1 MTLPP
6 IGVSPPSAL
15 ATRPRLFGALSQ
27 ALDVRFVGADA
38 GRQQPATTVYFG
50 EDPVDITA
58 PSLVLGTGAGA
69 VVDESRVRFTRS
81 ESLDAHLRGWS
92 ISDATVPGV
101 PGLAAD
107 RRAIGLAEVGGSP
120 VWTTQTRAG
129 GRLDHAIVMPEELDQ
144 GETLRSRLVP
154 GEFFGLLPLVEFIRS
169 LDRAAGW
176 CRPPVHASFLMDD
189 PNLHAVRYGYLD
201 FERLASDGADIGF
214 HLAVAM
220 IPIDGWFNSPKAS
233 SIFRT
238 HQDSLSLLM
247 HGNNHTQH
255 ELGDG
260 RAAEPRL
267 EMIAQA
273 LRRVQRFEARSGVPV
288 ARVMAAPHG
297 ECSEEVARDMSR
309 LGVESLSI
317 TRPFPWLEHPP
328 ADMPLAGWFPADTS
342 SPLPVLERMPLT
354 RESEELPLRAFLGQ
368 PIILY
373 GHHWDLGADP
383 GLLVDW
389 TEQVSRLGEVS
400 WASVGDI
407 SRGLV
412 SWRSDGETL
421 SVRPHTRRVDI
432 RVPPGVSKLRV
443 EGGGVGYES
452 AVVRAGPGATTVV
465 SLLDGGGEVSIPHGT
480 TSVHVQMQSGAVID
494 PEQIGN
500 PRWTPWPITRRL
512 LSEARDRTRPWVDA
526 RRQR

>member
-1 MTLPP
+1 MTLPL
-6 IGVSPPSAL
+6 IGVSPPSGL
-15 ATRPRLFGALSQ
+15 ARRPRLFAALSQ
-27 ALDVRFVGADA
+27 ALDVRFVGTDS
-38 GRQQPATTVYFG
+38 GHPQPAATVHFG
-50 EDPVDITA
+50 EDPVDVTV
-58 PSLVLGTGAGA
+58 PSLVLGTGAGT
-69 VVDESRVRFTRS
+69 VVDEARVRFGRS
-81 ESLDAHLRGWS
+81 EILNAHLRGWS
-92 ISDATVPGV
+92 ISDTTVPGV
-101 PGLAAD
+101 PGLTAD
-107 RRAIGLAEVGGSP
+107 RSAARLAEVAGLP

-129 GRLDHAIVMPEELDQ
+129 SRLDHATVMPEELGRD
-144 GETLRSRLVP
+144 ETLRSRLVP
-154 GEFFGLLPLVEFIRS
+154 GNFLGLLPLVEFIRS
-169 LDRAAGW
+169 LEREEGW
-176 CRPPVHASFLMDD
+176 CPPPVRASFLMDD

-201 FERLASDGADIGF
+201 FEQLANDGADIGF

-220 IPIDGWFNSPKAS
+220 IPIDGWFSSPKAS

-260 RAAEPRL
+260 RAAQPRL

-273 LRRVQRFEARSGVPV
+273 LRRAQLFEARSGVPV

-297 ECSEEVARDMSR
+297 ECAEEVAWDMSR
-309 LGVESLSI
+309 LGVESLCI

-342 SPLPVLERMPLT
+342 SPLPVVERLPLT
-354 RESEELPLRAFLGQ
+354 REPEDLPLRAFLGQ

-373 GHHWDLGADP
+373 GHHWDLGAEP

-389 TEQVSRLGEVS
+389 AEQVSRLGEVS
-400 WASVGDI
+400 WASVGGI

-432 RVPPGVSKLRV
+432 QVPSGVSRLRV
-443 EGGGVGYES
+443 AGGGIGYES
-452 AVVRAGPGATTVV
+452 AVVRAGSGAATVV
-465 SLLDGGGEVSIPHGT
+465 PLLDGGGEVSIPDGT
-480 TSVHVQMQSGAVID
+480 TSLDVQMQSGAALD

-526 RRQR
+526 RKRR